1 VKLSEVPP
9 PPQRAAGYE
18 CGFAAVWNAADDDDR
33 AWIATHLADD
43 HASDAWV
50 AEQITK
56 HLGVPVSYQVVARH
70 RRDQC
75 ARCQRA
81 GRRWT

>member
-1 VKLSEVPP
+1 MKLSEVPP
-9 PPQRAAGYE
+9 PPPRFAGYD
-18 CGFAAVWNAADDDDR
+18 CGFAAVHQAADDADR

-50 AEQITK
+50 AEQITE
-56 HLGVPVSYQVVARH
+56 HLGVPVNHQVVARH

-75 ARCQRA
+75 VRCQRA
-81 GRRWT
+81 GRVWL